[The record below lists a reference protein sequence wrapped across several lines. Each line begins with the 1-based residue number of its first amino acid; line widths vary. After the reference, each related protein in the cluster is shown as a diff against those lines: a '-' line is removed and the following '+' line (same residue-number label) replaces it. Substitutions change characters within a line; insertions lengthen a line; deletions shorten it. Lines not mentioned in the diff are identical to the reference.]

1 MLRLTAAAFVSLL
14 KTKLVNTLAR
24 GGSWG
29 GGLVSEG
36 PCLHEE
42 TFVSCRQVGKGESF
56 FLGAWPLIGCSHSNR
71 WPY

>member
-29 GGLVSEG
+29 GGGLFLKAPVCMRRHLSAAGRWE
-36 PCLHEE
+36 
-42 TFVSCRQVGKGESF
+42 RESHF
-56 FLGAWPLIGCSHSNR
+56 S
-71 WPY
+71 

>member
-29 GGLVSEG
+29 GGLFLKAPVCMRRHLSAAGRWE
-36 PCLHEE
+36 
-42 TFVSCRQVGKGESF
+42 RESHF
-56 FLGAWPLIGCSHSNR
+56 S
-71 WPY
+71 